1 MWVYIIISISL
12 ETCDKQWWTLI
23 NCNNVWNSIGN
34 CHSLFRTRKR
44 NTKLLYGSKH
54 GCSTVSAWSI
64 TGPQVKKGSSPA
76 SRECRAPKVA
86 LKQLVFGKDLLKLPP
101 AITICCAGQ
110 RSPHCLVNQH
120 SRRSIRIIRNSL
132 DKGNE
137 MSNPWL
143 ILHPYLDGTWIFG
156 SCVETNYSPFSW
168 VTMQYANYFMD
179 NYICTYTFI
188 DTYSIYICIVFKNTD
203 Y

>member
-1 MWVYIIISISL
+1 MYEIPWEIVTRSSEL
-12 ETCDKQWWTLI
+12 EKETPSYYM
-23 NCNNVWNSIGN
+23 VP
-34 CHSLFRTRKR
+34 
-44 NTKLLYGSKH
+44 NTAVAPFPHDPSPDLR
-54 GCSTVSAWSI
+54 W
-64 TGPQVKKGSSPA
+64 KKGSSPA

-143 ILHPYLDGTWIFG
+143 VIHPYLDGTWIFG

-179 NYICTYTFI
+179 NYIYNM
-188 DTYSIYICIVFKNTD
+188 YVYI
-203 Y
+203 